1 MENSEKVH
9 HAAPVL
15 HPESSE
21 FSIINPICTNK
32 LYFGIIK

>member
-1 MENSEKVH
+1 MEKSEKVH

-21 FSIINPICTNK
+21 FSIIQYVLINYI
-32 LYFGIIK
+32 LA